1 MKNMTVLS
9 RFGQYVGSTALVMA
23 LVYAIVYASQKFL
36 GDPSY
41 GIVGL
46 FSVFLLG
53 FLYAMAKSDV
63 ESKEREARWA
73 AEDAQH
79 KSSRKMLME

>member
-73 AEDAQH
+73 AEDA
-79 KSSRKMLME
+79 

>member
-46 FSVFLLG
+46 FSVFSLG

-63 ESKEREARWA
+63 ENKEREARWA

>member
-63 ESKEREARWA
+63 ESKQREARWA
-73 AEDAQH
+73 AEDAKA
-79 KSSRKMLME
+79 KSSCKMLME